1 MKGIRITGQIPLDGE
16 VRIQGSK
23 NAALPVMAAAL
34 LNRGTTVLKACP
46 RGTWSR
52 DQMAGGFPGNFCLS
66 DFRLSG

>member
-34 LNRGTTVLKACP
+34 LNRGTTVLK
-46 RGTWSR
+46 
-52 DQMAGGFPGNFCLS
+52 QMAGGFPGNFCLS

>member
-46 RGTWSR
+46 RIT
-52 DQMAGGFPGNFCLS
+52 DV
-66 DFRLSG
+66 